1 MKRTI
6 DLDQIRVVQADNYKG
21 NSRVYLEIMDQRI
34 LYTDPWTLA
43 AHPLLGYHVTP
54 QVHGE
59 EPFARTEHTVDTEG
73 LADMFRA
80 QLGHILAR
88 LLLEARPDLMEGW
101 STDTD
106 REIDYVRPRLHEDP
120 DTH

>member
-1 MKRTI
+1 MRRTI

-34 LYTDPWTLA
+34 LYSSPHDLP
-43 AHPLLGYHVTP
+43 
-54 QVHGE
+54 
-59 EPFARTEHTVDTEG
+59 EHYVRLDEFRRAVVDTDA

-80 QLGHILAR
+80 QLGHLLAKM
-88 LLLEARPDLMEGW
+88 LMEARPDLFEGW

-106 REIDYVRPRLHEDP
+106 RDIDYIKPRLEEE
-120 DTH
+120 T

>member
-6 DLDQIRVVQADNYKG
+6 DLDQIRVVQAPNYQG
-21 NSRVYLEIMDQRI
+21 NERVYLEILDQRI
-34 LYTDPWTLA
+34 LYTDPWELLRG
-43 AHPLLGYHVTP
+43 PLSHHVTS
-54 QVHGE
+54 QVYGE
-59 EPFARTEHTVDTEG
+59 EPFTRTDHTVDTEG

-88 LLLEARPDLMEGW
+88 LLLEALPDLLEGW

-106 REIDYVRPRLHEDP
+106 REIGYVRPRLAEDP
-120 DTH
+120 HEH